1 MKINILAVGNIKENY
16 FAGACEEYSKRL
28 GKFCDINI
36 IEVQEKNKLSTPEQ
50 CLLAEAKDIEKHLT
64 GFVVVMDKFGKKF
77 DSISFSKK
85 LEEIK
90 ELGTDN
96 KNQSVHILPIIG
108 QIEGHMVLP
117 PQTKT
122 TKYEHII
129 PQLISVQQNDA
140 VKGLLIVLNT
150 VGGDVEAGLAIAEMI
165 RSISKPTVS
174 IVIGGG
180 HSIGVPLATSADYS
194 FITPSATMIVHPVRM
209 NGFVIGVAQTF
220 NYFKKMQ
227 ERINNFIVRTS
238 HIDRETLEQMMLK
251 SDELLNDVGTI
262 LIGDQ
267 AVECGLI
274 DEVGG
279 ITQALDKL
287 NELIESKENNM

>member
-1 MKINILAVGNIKENY
+1 MN
-16 FAGACEEYSKRL
+16 EETY
-28 GKFCDINI
+28 
-36 IEVQEKNKLSTPEQ
+36 EKNIYKQLK
-50 CLLAEAKDIEKHLT
+50 C
-64 GFVVVMDKFGKKF
+64 
-77 DSISFSKK
+77 DSINEDEKLKK
-85 LEEIK
+85 EQAKVSEIK
-90 ELGTDN
+90 ELGTNNMTGPD
-96 KNQSVHILPIIG
+96 QSIQILPIIG
-108 QIEGHMVLP
+108 QIEGHVVLP
-117 PQTKT
+117 PQTKA

-129 PQLISVQQNDA
+129 PQLISMEQNDK
-140 VKGLLIVLNT
+140 VKGILIILNT

-165 RSISKPTVS
+165 CSLSKPTVS

-220 NYFKKMQ
+220 HYFKKMQ

-238 HIDRETLEQMMLK
+238 KIDKDELERMMLK
-251 SDELLNDVGTI
+251 SDELLNDMGTI

-274 DEVGG
+274 DNVGG
-279 ITQALDKL
+279 IKDALDKL
-287 NELIESKENNM
+287 DELIRNNQEKEK